1 MTRISTVHGSTPFT
15 GVLKRYKGRK
25 RKRQGGGRLKRGIK
39 KLVIQ
44 RRSHKRS

>member
-1 MTRISTVHGSTPFT
+1 MTRISTVHSSIPFT

-25 RKRQGGGRLKRGIK
+25 RKRQGGECLKRGIK
-39 KLVIQ
+39 ELVIQ